1 MRCLVALPWY
11 ATGLAGCMLH
21 DDKGACMHY
30 TTHVALASLAVE
42 EELSC
47 LTVLLS
53 RSCLAAR

>member
-1 MRCLVALPWY
+1 
-11 ATGLAGCMLH
+11 MLH